1 MKILKILLCTFFVT
15 IIFSC
20 KEKPSSKKIANK
32 EKTKPFSID
41 KQLNKAGK
49 QMALLLENAN
59 KVNKIPRTLD
69 AEGKMH
75 WAKEKFDWTEGF
87 FPGSLWYLYE
97 YSNDNSW
104 KVAAEKFQKLYEH
117 HKFNTNNHDLGFI
130 FNCSYGNGFKLTKNE
145 SFKEV
150 MITAADSLSTRF
162 NSNVGCIQS
171 WDVVSSDL

>member
-75 WAKEKFDWTEGF
+75 WAKEKFDWRT
-87 FPGSLWYLYE
+87 
-97 YSNDNSW
+97 
-104 KVAAEKFQKLYEH
+104 VV
-117 HKFNTNNHDLGFI
+117 DL
-130 FNCSYGNGFKLTKNE
+130 FKP
-145 SFKEV
+145 
-150 MITAADSLSTRF
+150 
-162 NSNVGCIQS
+162 
-171 WDVVSSDL
+171 